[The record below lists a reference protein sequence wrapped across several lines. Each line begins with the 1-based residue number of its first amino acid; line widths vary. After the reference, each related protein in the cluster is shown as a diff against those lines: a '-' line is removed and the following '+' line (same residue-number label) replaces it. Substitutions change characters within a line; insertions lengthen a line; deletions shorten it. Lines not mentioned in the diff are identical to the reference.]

1 MSTGGPRRGLE
12 GERPNNQHEK
22 NQGHPKRA
30 PLWQRSG
37 QVVLNTK
44 PKRGMDDPKG
54 ITWRN
59 VPEDCSEK
67 KVNPKEQEAPP
78 AQEARSAW
86 ERGDMAGGAERGPE
100 LGQ

>member
-1 MSTGGPRRGLE
+1 MDRARGMKDAPRRTGMSTGGPRRGLE

-44 PKRGMDDPKG
+44 PERGMDDLKG

-59 VPEDCSEK
+59 VPEDCPEK
-67 KVNPKEQEAPP
+67 
-78 AQEARSAW
+78 
-86 ERGDMAGGAERGPE
+86 
-100 LGQ
+100 